1 MQLQG
6 AHTLQRW
13 PREGDSA
20 SVAQAQLRLLAL
32 ELHGSRSCCQ
42 LTGDD
47 AHAAAEGWRPV
58 GATQRYLG
66 CLGLQVA
73 GSYKMAAQARGGPHA
88 QAFRRRSQGSLSRAA
103 QAQMR
108 PQTAKLHDSM
118 HC

>member
-20 SVAQAQLRLLAL
+20 SVPQAQLRLLAL

-47 AHAAAEGWRPV
+47 AHAAAGGWRPV

-73 GSYKMAAQARGGPHA
+73 GSYKMQPRQQEVPMQKHSAGAARGALAG
-88 QAFRRRSQGSLSRAA
+88 QLRRR
-103 QAQMR
+103 
-108 PQTAKLHDSM
+108 
-118 HC
+118 